1 VFSVVISLSFK
12 KEIARMSTATKSAPK
27 GTRTAV
33 RPLGDK
39 ILVKRDEAATKTDS
53 GIFLPETSKDKPKT
67 GVIEAV
73 GTGNL
78 NTDTGER
85 IPLTVKKGDRVIFTS
100 YAGTEIKLDGVE
112 YLMMSEDDI
121 LAVVD

>member
-1 VFSVVISLSFK
+1 
-12 KEIARMSTATKSAPK
+12 MSKTASKSSK
-27 GTRTAV
+27 TTV

-39 ILVKRDEAATKTDS
+39 ILVKRDEAASKTES

-85 IPLTVKKGDRVIFTS
+85 IPLTLKKGDRIIFTS
-100 YAGTEIKLDGVE
+100 YSGTEIKLDGTE
-112 YLMMSEDDI
+112 YLMMSEDDV
-121 LAVVD
+121 LAVID